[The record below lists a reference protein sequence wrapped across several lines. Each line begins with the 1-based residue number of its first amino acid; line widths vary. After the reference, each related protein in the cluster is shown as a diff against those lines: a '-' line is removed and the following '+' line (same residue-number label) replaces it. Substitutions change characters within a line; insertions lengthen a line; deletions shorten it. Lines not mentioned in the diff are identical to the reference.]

1 MREAAMPQPLEIVQE
16 RAVGFD
22 AHGKRTHTLR
32 SYIKLDESA
41 ETLLGELSGVYLTF
55 FLCVSLHEIAVCSRG
70 AMPYTRADVCRVTRR
85 RDGKATIS
93 ERAAIYATKWLVE
106 NGFIYECGTR
116 TNGEKMYRPC
126 GTYAWFGD
134 DHTRGANFAPP
145 EAGVQPVAPLPDSG
159 VHPTAPLGCKRMQ
172 IGVQNDAS
180 PGGGRDTLDCL
191 DQDPPAPSEAATRS
205 KRKTTTSAQAPR
217 STSAAEVE
225 RVRAVLGLCGMYGP
239 RANALA
245 RQVDLERAQRWE
257 RWCRYAHANLNYHNP
272 AGIALYRLEADPEA
286 EPPDWQEV
294 EDWERDQHAQQ
305 GLPVPDQP
313 PTEATPATPDLP
325 TENEHSYV
333 QALPDLA
340 MNATALW
347 RATLD
352 ELRLQLPQATF
363 NTWLRPSRA
372 LGFENETLLV
382 KTHSPYA
389 KEWLSIRLNTAVQRT
404 LSGIANKSLTVR
416 YE

>member
-1 MREAAMPQPLEIVQE
+1 MPQPIEIVQE

-22 AHGKRTHTLR
+22 AHGKRTHTIR

-41 ETLLGELSGVYLTF
+41 EAMLGELSGVYLTF
-55 FLCVSLHEIAVCSRG
+55 FLCVSLHEISVCSRG

-93 ERAAIYATKWLVE
+93 ERAAIYAAKWLVE

-116 TNGEKMYRPC
+116 ANGEKMYRPC

-134 DHTRGANFAPP
+134 DHARGANFAPLP
-145 EAGVQPVAPLPDSG
+145 DTGVQPVAPLTDEG
-159 VHPTAPLGCKRMQ
+159 VQPIAPQGCKMMQ
-172 IGVQNDAS
+172 SGVQNGA
-180 PGGGRDTLDCL
+180 PQRGGGDIYIISSSEKDTPV
-191 DQDPPAPSEAATRS
+191 PPNE
-205 KRKTTTSAQAPR
+205 APR
-217 STSAAEVE
+217 EKQTRVPEEVA

-286 EPPDWQEV
+286 EPPDWQDV
-294 EDWERDQHAQQ
+294 EDWEHDQHAQQ
-305 GLPVPDQP
+305 GLQIPDTSQP
-313 PTEATPATPDLP
+313 EETLATQET
-325 TENEHSYV
+325 
-333 QALPDLA
+333 QAYAQSIPSLA
-340 MNATALW
+340 MNATELW

-352 ELRLQLPQATF
+352 ELRLQLTQATF
-363 NTWLRPSRA
+363 DTWLRPSRA
-372 LGFENETLLV
+372 LGFEDETLV
-382 KTHSPYA
+382 VRTHSPYA